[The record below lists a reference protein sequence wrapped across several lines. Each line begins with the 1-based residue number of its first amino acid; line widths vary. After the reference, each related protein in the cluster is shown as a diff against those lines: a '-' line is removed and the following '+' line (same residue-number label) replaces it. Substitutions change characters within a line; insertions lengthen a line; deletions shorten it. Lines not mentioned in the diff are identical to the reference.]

1 MRILYVTTLARGG
14 PLTHLRALAPAIASR
29 GFDVE
34 VLCSSEKIA
43 ALFREARVTA
53 RVAPLRH
60 KLDLAG
66 AARLWP
72 VMRGFDVIHTH
83 DRRAG
88 LFGRMLGVCRGARVV
103 HTLHG
108 LPEEL
113 AARLDRP
120 TGALPPLSAGQRAR
134 HRLYAQVES
143 SLARLGVVVTPSQ
156 AMRECLVGLG
166 VPASRIEVIG
176 HWMDVR
182 QHGPRTRGDRLVV
195 GVTAQLEPWKGVDV
209 LIDACARVASPV
221 RLEIFGDGS
230 ERTRLQR
237 QAVALHVDAHFHGE
251 VLNVRERLAGLDVF
265 VLPSRAENSPLAI
278 VEAMAQGLP
287 VIGTR
292 VGGVAELVDHG
303 RTGLLVQPDDSESL
317 AAALDRLATD
327 SVLSMSLGRTGALR
341 VARELTEAR
350 VVPRF
355 EALYQRLV
363 PSARTGA
370 WAAR

>member
-1 MRILYVTTLARGG
+1 MRILYITTLERGG
-14 PLTHLRALAPAIASR
+14 PLTHLRALAPAIARR

-34 VLCSSEKIA
+34 VLSSSEQVA
-43 ALFREARVTA
+43 AWFREARVAA

-60 KLDLAG
+60 KFDLVG

-72 VMRGFDVIHTH
+72 IVRGFDVIHTH

-88 LFGRMLGVCRGARVV
+88 LFGRVLGAVRGSRVV

-108 LPEEL
+108 LPEDL
-113 AARLDRP
+113 AIRLDRP
-120 TGALPPLSAGQRAR
+120 RDALPALSTGQRAR

-156 AMRECLVGLG
+156 AMRECLIGLG
-166 VPASRIEVIG
+166 IPASRIEVIG

-182 QHGPRTRGDRLVV
+182 QDRPRTRGNRLVV

-209 LIDACARVASPV
+209 LISACARVAAPV
-221 RLEIFGDGS
+221 RLEVFGDGS
-230 ERTRLQR
+230 ERARLQR
-237 QAVALHVDAHFHGE
+237 QAIALHVDAHFHGE
-251 VLNVRERLAGLDVF
+251 VANVRERLAGLDVF
-265 VLPSRAENSPLAI
+265 VLPSRAENSPLAV

-292 VGGVAELVDHG
+292 VGGVAELVDDG
-303 RTGLLVQPDDSESL
+303 RTGLLVEPGDSEGL
-317 AAALDRLATD
+317 AAALDRLAAEPA
-327 SVLSMSLGRTGALR
+327 LSMSLGQTGALR
-341 VARELTEAR
+341 VSREFTEGR

-355 EALYQRLV
+355 EALYHRLV
-363 PSARTGA
+363 PSAHIGA
-370 WAAR
+370 KAAK